1 MSSELPLITDIP
13 LHKYPTAL
21 ANKLTYRRR
30 TAAGLANLKTSNF
43 EFLDKVLYR
52 ARHLV

>member
-21 ANKLTYRRR
+21 AKPDINLTATT
-30 TAAGLANLKTSNF
+30 TADAILRNERLSVSNG
-43 EFLDKVLYR
+43 K
-52 ARHLV
+52 